1 MASDQNQLNYWF
13 GSPGLETRVTM
24 PGGGPGRMMPEQMLE
39 GMKPSSGTSP
49 VARYQAA
56 LASGQITKP
65 EYDAFM
71 QALNQNQAQSQ
82 AQSQMRGQ
90 GTPAFPDKPSARA
103 ALNSSSRTID
113 RFWAKHQ
120 ASHYEGGPALTPDE
134 RSQWQNAFRTKQNAQ
149 QYLEST
155 QSLQGFE

>member
-13 GSPGLETRVTM
+13 GAAAPEMRVTM
-24 PGGGPGRMMPEQMLE
+24 AGGGPGRISADQMLE
-39 GMKPSSGTSP
+39 GMRPSGSATESP

-71 QALNQNQAQSQ
+71 QALGQIQPK
-82 AQSQMRGQ
+82 GQ

-103 ALNSSSRTID
+103 ALNSSSRTVD

-120 ASHYEGGPALTPDE
+120 ASQYEGGPKITPDE
-134 RSQWQNAFRTKQNAQ
+134 RLQWQNAFRTKQNAQ